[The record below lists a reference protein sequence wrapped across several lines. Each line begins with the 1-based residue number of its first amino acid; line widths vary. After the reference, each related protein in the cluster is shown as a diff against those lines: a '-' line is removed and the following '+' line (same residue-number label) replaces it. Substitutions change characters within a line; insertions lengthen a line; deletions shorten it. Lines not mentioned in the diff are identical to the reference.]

1 MGWQPGAAMAPLR
14 GQRHQD
20 GPAEGRTRLP
30 SEGLQTGPALGFG
43 SH

>member
-1 MGWQPGAAMAPLR
+1 MGSQPGAATAPLR
-14 GQRHQD
+14 DQRRQD
-20 GPAEGRTRLP
+20 GPAEGRTRLL